1 LTRRLAAMLALL
13 LVLAPTAFLVGG
25 CWDLRELDDW
35 AFVSIMGLDKG
46 AQPGWLRLSV
56 LVQQPGSVSGTGGRV
71 VPAFPRLTSEGA
83 TLYDAYRRL
92 EELTGDYLTYSHT
105 QVVVIGE
112 ELAKEGLQAL
122 VDSFRR
128 SRELQ
133 HTIIMAVA
141 DGVTAEEVLDSAR
154 GDIDPFPATYL
165 SHLVAKT
172 QAEYGASSHR
182 CIHTFLLAEAAHG
195 QEIVLPLLR
204 LAQKPASPSPS
215 GSGTGSGGG
224 SAGGKSGG
232 EQAAAGAGTPEQA
245 APVERRVEATGLAL
259 FRGLRL
265 AVKITGEQA
274 MAFNLVCGQFNRGR
288 VVVNGAATGGKD
300 LSLELSH
307 YEREVKLARNGPSIE
322 VKLKVRLKGSAEGAS
337 AAGVDLTPQGSG
349 AIKDLVGSK
358 LTEMMSGIITLA
370 QTQVGGDVFDFQLH
384 GRGTFRT
391 WPEWMA
397 YDWDRAFREAKV
409 SVEVKV
415 TEIRPGL
422 ATQTQESGP

>member
-1 LTRRLAAMLALL
+1 MTRRLAALLALL

-35 AFVSIMGLDKG
+35 AFVTMMGLDKG

-56 LVQQPGSVSGTGGRV
+56 LVQLPGSVSGVGGRA
-71 VPAFPRLTSEGA
+71 VPAFARLTSEGP
-83 TLYDAYRRL
+83 TLFDADRRL
-92 EELTGDYLTYSHT
+92 EELTGGFLTYSHT
-105 QVVVIGE
+105 QVAVIGE

-122 VDSFRR
+122 VDSFKR
-128 SRELQ
+128 SREIK

-141 DGVTAEEVLDSAR
+141 DGVTAEEVLASVR

-172 QAEYGASSHR
+172 QAEYGESSRSVLH
-182 CIHTFLLAEAAHG
+182 CFLVADAAHG
-195 QEIVLPLLR
+195 QEIVLALIK

-215 GSGTGSGGG
+215 SGGTGSGDG

-232 EQAAAGAGTPEQA
+232 GEAGAGAGASQPA

-274 MAFNLVCGQFNRGR
+274 MALNLVRGQFDRGR

-300 LSLELSH
+300 LSVELSH
-307 YEREVKLARNGPSIE
+307 YEREVKLERNGPSIE
-322 VKLKVRLKGSAEGAS
+322 VKLKVKLKGLAEGTS
-337 AAGVDLTPQGSG
+337 AAGVALTPEGIG

-358 LTEMMSGIITLA
+358 LSEMMSGIITLA
-370 QTQVGGDVFDFQLH
+370 QTQVGGDVFGFQLH
-384 GRGTFRT
+384 GRATFRT

-409 SVEVKV
+409 SVDVEVM
-415 TEIRPGL
+415 EIRPGL
-422 ATQTQESGP
+422 ATQTQEYGP

>member
-1 LTRRLAAMLALL
+1 LTRRLAALLALI

-35 AFVSIMGLDKG
+35 AFVGIMGLDKG

-56 LVQQPGSVSGTGGRV
+56 LVQLPGFVSGVGGRV
-71 VPAFPRLTSEGA
+71 APALTRLTSEGP
-83 TLYDAYRRL
+83 TLYDAHRRL
-92 EELTGDYLTYSHT
+92 EELTGNYLTYSHT

-112 ELAKEGLQAL
+112 ELAKEGLEAL
-122 VDSFRR
+122 VDSFKR
-128 SRELQ
+128 SRELH

-141 DGVTAEEVLDSAR
+141 DGVTAEEVLASAR
-154 GDIDPFPATYL
+154 GDIDPFPAMYL

-172 QAEYGASSHR
+172 QAEYGESSR
-182 CIHTFLLAEAAHG
+182 CLIHCFLLAEAAHG
-195 QEIVLPLLR
+195 QEVVLALLK
-204 LAQKPASPSPS
+204 LTEKPASPSPS
-215 GSGTGSGGG
+215 RGGTDSGGG

-232 EQAAAGAGTPEQA
+232 GEAGAGAGTPEPA

-274 MAFNLVCGQFNRGR
+274 LALNLVRGQFDRGR

-300 LSLELSH
+300 LSVELSH
-307 YEREVKLARNGPSIE
+307 YEREVKLERNGPSIE
-322 VKLKVRLKGSAEGAS
+322 VKLKVRLKGLAEGAS
-337 AAGVDLTPQGSG
+337 AAGVDLSPQGIG

-358 LTEMMSGIITLA
+358 LSEMMSGIISLA

-384 GRGTFRT
+384 GRATFRT

-409 SVEVKV
+409 SVEAEV

-422 ATQTQESGP
+422 TTQTQEYGP